1 MSVMTEVI
9 EAAFSDEYAR
19 LKHDGFEK
27 LVEKRIDELLYVVFR
42 RGYIRGHADRSREV
56 QRDEEQARREGRYPM
71 NVEIKYEGDRLILDG
86 KDRTPTRPVGE
97 GDR

>member
-1 MSVMTEVI
+1 MSVMTEII

-27 LVEKRIDELLYVVFR
+27 LIEKRLDELLYVVFR

-56 QRDEEQARREGRYPM
+56 QRDEEQARREGKFPM
-71 NVEIKYEGDRLILDG
+71 NVHIRYEGDRLILDG
-86 KDRTPTRPVGE
+86 KDRTPPRFLE

>member
-56 QRDEEQARREGRYPM
+56 QREEEQARRAGMFPQHVDIR
-71 NVEIKYEGDRLILDG
+71 YEGDRLILDG
-86 KDRTPTRPVGE
+86 KDRTPTRPTE

>member
-27 LVEKRIDELLYVVFR
+27 LVEKRLDELLYVVFR

-86 KDRTPTRPVGE
+86 KDRTPPRVLE

>member
-19 LKHDGFEK
+19 LKHDGFDK
-27 LVEKRIDELLYVVFR
+27 LAERRIDELLYLIYR

-56 QRDEEQARREGRYPM
+56 QHAEDQARRAGMFPQH
-71 NVEIKYEGDRLILDG
+71 VEIRYAGDKLILDG
-86 KDRTPTRPVGE
+86 HDVTPSRRTE

>member
-1 MSVMTEVI
+1 MSVMGEVI

-19 LKHDGFEK
+19 LKHAGFDK
-27 LVEKRIDELLYVVFR
+27 LVEMRLDELLYVAYR

-56 QRDEEQARREGRYPM
+56 QQAEEQDRRAGKFPQQVDIRY
-71 NVEIKYEGDRLILDG
+71 VGDKLILDG
-86 KDRTPTRPVGE
+86 KDRTPARE

>member
-19 LKHDGFEK
+19 LKHDGFDK
-27 LVEKRIDELLYVVFR
+27 LVERRLDELLYVAYR

-56 QRDEEQARREGRYPM
+56 QQQEELDRRAGKFPQQ
-71 NVEIKYEGDRLILDG
+71 VEIKYEGDRLILDG
-86 KDRTPTRPVGE
+86 KDRTPPRLVE

>member
-19 LKHDGFEK
+19 LKHEGFDK
-27 LVEKRIDELLYVVFR
+27 LMEKRLDEQLWAVYR

-56 QRDEEQARREGRYPM
+56 QQQEELDRRAGKFPQQVDIRYD
-71 NVEIKYEGDRLILDG
+71 GDRLILDG
-86 KDRTPTRPVGE
+86 RDRTPTRE